1 VEQKRSFLFKSA
13 QQPLQVLEKNELE
26 SYVRACQEDNQTGFI
41 EIGYPKGAYALFGL
55 LMVRGQLVNAYRF
68 DDPALR
74 LPESD
79 WFEHAASSLP
89 SFGLRTLSLTPHAMR
104 LVKIMV
110 EQYRGG
116 RAQWVHSGLLETT
129 VAKWQ
134 ESAKP
139 VLLHLAWPGADG
151 LAFLP
156 GGGLPPHQTLFLAAD
171 QVQHSAG
178 GMSALYGWKESQ
190 ARLRVY
196 TSQSNGP
203 AWDEYLLH
211 LAFAWQVSHLFRRFE
226 ELTGRL
232 LVNTLVREMNFSA
245 SAHGWNITVSA
256 HSLTDQAL
264 FPSPG
269 QAWLVYQRLFEIIS
283 QHAELILGGDLLSM
297 LLREA
302 QNRLYAPYRAV
313 YERYAA
319 TIALEKILP
328 DV

>member
-1 VEQKRSFLFKSA
+1 VETKRGFLFKSA
-13 QQPLQVLEKNELE
+13 QQPLQVLGKDELE
-26 SYVRACQEDNQTGFI
+26 SYVRACQNDNQTGFI
-41 EIGYPKGAYALFGL
+41 EIGDPAGAYALFGL

-79 WFEHAASSLP
+79 WLEHAVSSLP
-89 SFGLRTLSLTPHAMR
+89 VFGLRTLSLTPHAMR
-104 LVKIMV
+104 LVKILV
-110 EQYRGG
+110 EQSRSG
-116 RAQWVHSGLLETT
+116 RTQSVHSGSLEST

-134 ESAKP
+134 ASADP

-171 QVQHSAG
+171 QVLHSAG
-178 GMSALYGWKESQ
+178 GMSALYGWKEPR

-196 TSQSNGP
+196 SSQVNGP

-211 LAFAWQVSHLFRRFE
+211 LAFAWQVAHLFQRFE

-232 LVNTLVREMNFSA
+232 LVNTLVREINFSA
-245 SAHGWNITVSA
+245 SAHGWNIAVSA

-269 QAWLVYQRLFEIIS
+269 QAWQVYQRLFEIIG
-283 QHAELILGGDLLSM
+283 QHAESILGGDLLSM

-319 TIALEKILP
+319 MIALEKSIP
-328 DV
+328 GV